1 MTALPSNVLR
11 FPRIGFITEDGTSDT
26 FGFLNLA
33 MMLRRTKTGTIRR
46 TWARR
51 RTRTPRADRRVR
63 APARPPRPRPGR
75 ARPHVRGL
83 GQRVEALE
91 RKHAR
96 RARERRARGRAR
108 GRAVRGSAVG
118 RRLRRRRGRRRRRR
132 REDLH
137 GGHGR
142 PRLLHDVLLLG
153 MRVVARLVALLHA
166 RCARTPSLLRRA
178 ISGPNSRTGAGS
190 QLPSAS
196 APSDG
201 ESMSGPL
208 MQRAIY
214 GGCAATS
221 LPAGD
226 CGAPGLRPSPNPKP
240 SPWLGLGR
248 ICRLRLL
255 SKSELSRLIR
265 GEPVRGDLRD
275 EPRGESAG
283 EPDGDTNTGRP
294 FVIDATYACAGV
306 GVGVGSAPGTVCDV
320 RRIVLGAV
328 IDFCCAKGAAG
339 GVRKRTW

>member
-1 MTALPSNVLR
+1 MSVGLGSVSKLSSESMRGVPGSGELVAELAAELSADPQSGDGCADDAGDGDGDGARICTA
-11 FPRIGFITEDGTSDT
+11 GT
-26 FGFLNLA
+26 G
-33 MMLRRTKTGTIRR
+33 
-46 TWARR
+46 
-51 RTRTPRADRRVR
+51 
-63 APARPPRPRPGR
+63 GR
-75 ARPHVRGL
+75 ACCTMSSSSACAWSPGL
-83 GQRVEALE
+83 SLSSTLD
-91 RKHAR
+91 
-96 RARERRARGRAR
+96 ARERP
-108 GRAVRGSAVG
+108 GSAQ
-118 RRLRRRRGRRRRRR
+118 LRR
-132 REDLH
+132 
-137 GGHGR
+137 
-142 PRLLHDVLLLG
+142 
-153 MRVVARLVALLHA
+153 
-166 RCARTPSLLRRA
+166 PSLLRRA